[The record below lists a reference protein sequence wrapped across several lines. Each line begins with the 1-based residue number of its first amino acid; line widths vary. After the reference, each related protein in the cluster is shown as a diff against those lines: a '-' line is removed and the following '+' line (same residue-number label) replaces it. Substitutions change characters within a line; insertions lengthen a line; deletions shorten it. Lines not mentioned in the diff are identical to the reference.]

1 MASAISDQLSSLSLN
16 KDRSEEIKNASHLTI
31 EGVDSFTHATLESI
45 PKPILEALEL
55 DMNLKRPS
63 PIQALTVPLMIEGRS
78 VIAQAQTGSG
88 KTVAFTIGLL
98 SRVDL
103 SVNQVQCLVLA
114 PTRELADQIVT
125 DAVIPL
131 SSRYSPQLKVEKALA
146 GNEIGRGAK
155 CSSHVIVGTPGK
167 VKSWLSK
174 KYFKLDALKVM
185 VLDEADF
192 MVKDSVLGA
201 TFRKEVGE
209 IRKGC
214 PNAQMLLFS
223 ATFPAECMDYCNTL
237 CPGATTVA
245 VPKNDLMLKEIF
257 QVRMRV
263 PAGGKLP
270 VLQDLYEIL
279 GVQSSIVFL
288 ETKKEADE
296 VTRMMNEAGFKVSTL
311 HGGIDG
317 ADRDKVMSDFRKQI
331 TRFLITTPVLA
342 RGVDV
347 PAVSVVVNYTI
358 PRMKVS
364 RNSDAT
370 VPDAEQ
376 YLHRIGRTGRFGRS
390 GLAITLIESEQD
402 LKDLMA
408 IENEYSPGKR
418 MTTEWSSEDIAGL
431 KPAASASDAAASS
444 SAAN

>member
-1 MASAISDQLSSLSLN
+1 MAISR
-16 KDRSEEIKNASHLTI
+16 DRSDEIRDASHLTI
-31 EGVDSFTHATLESI
+31 EGVDSFSHPTLDSI

-63 PIQALTVPLMIEGRS
+63 PIQALTVPLMIDGHS

-88 KTVAFTIGLL
+88 KTVAFAIGLL
-98 SRVDL
+98 SRIDL
-103 SVNQVQCLVLA
+103 NMSQVQALVLA
-114 PTRELADQIVT
+114 PTRELADQIVS
-125 DAVIPL
+125 DAVSPL
-131 SSRYSPQLKVEKALA
+131 AARFEPKLRVEKALA
-146 GNEIGRGAK
+146 GNVIGRGAK
-155 CSSHVIVGTPGK
+155 CTSHVIVGTPGT

-174 KYFKLDALKVM
+174 KYFRTDTLKVF

-201 TFRKEVGE
+201 TFRKEVNE

-214 PNAQMLLFS
+214 ASAQMLLFS
-223 ATFPAECMDYCNTL
+223 ATYPQECLDYCNTMA
-237 CPGATTVA
+237 PGATTVA

-257 QVRMRV
+257 QVRMTV
-263 PAGGKLP
+263 PPGGKLE

-288 ETKKEADE
+288 DTKKEADD

-317 ADRDKVMSDFRKQI
+317 ADRDKVMNDFRKQI

-358 PRMKVS
+358 PRMKTS
-364 RNSDAT
+364 PNSNAT
-370 VPDAEQ
+370 EPDAEQ

-402 LKDLMA
+402 YKDLMA
-408 IENEYSPGKR
+408 IENEYSPGKA
-418 MTTEWSSEDIAGL
+418 MTTEWPAANIADL
-431 KPAASASDAAASS
+431 KPAAAKSDAAAESTKK
-444 SAAN
+444 